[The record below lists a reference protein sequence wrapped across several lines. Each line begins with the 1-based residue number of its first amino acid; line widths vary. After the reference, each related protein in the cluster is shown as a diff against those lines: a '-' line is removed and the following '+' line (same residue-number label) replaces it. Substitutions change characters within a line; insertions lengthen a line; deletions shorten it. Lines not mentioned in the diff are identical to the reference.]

1 MHPPPPKSRKRSAN
15 TTPKIYHLY
24 AHVLHQNASSSLGKG
39 GKGGEAS
46 SSSSSKDGDFA
57 ETTHASNFNSECSSR
72 PPPKT
77 LPTSASAYND
87 LLLLEPNFWYLEKC
101 ARDFSSSSSS
111 SSSSGSRRD
120 EKVEDEDEEY
130 SYDEEDEEDASKAA
144 FKKLFGMMRESASSS
159 SSFSNGGAT
168 VAGTTTTLK
177 ALSSS
182 ASFKVRKCSPCAI
195 AMFSRTILLSK
206 LDQAETV
213 PHTNVMQSTRVE
225 NGLKTLRGVVQAL
238 AKQSR
243 KASGVDIV
251 HWMTTTIG
259 TIKSM
264 NDSDAGTRSNKMND
278 TMTSTM
284 TTTTSTREFAV
295 LPSVYESNRFF
306 NALIQKCCDVLKSD
320 VAHPKCKLEALKLLA
335 SLAKCKENI

>member
-1 MHPPPPKSRKRSAN
+1 MPPPPKSQKRSAN

-111 SSSSGSRRD
+111 SPSGSRRD
-120 EKVEDEDEEY
+120 EKEEDEDEEY

-159 SSFSNGGAT
+159 SSFSLSLPPKLKTPSFVGSNT
-168 VAGTTTTLK
+168 HESSTL
-177 ALSSS
+177 
-182 ASFKVRKCSPCAI
+182 RQP
-195 AMFSRTILLSK
+195 LLSAPFVASAK
-206 LDQAETV
+206 ASSDRSRSL
-213 PHTNVMQSTRVE
+213 N
-225 NGLKTLRGVVQAL
+225 GVV
-238 AKQSR
+238 SVVVVR
-243 KASGVDIV
+243 EESSERDDDDDTEDFPKAFLLVV
-251 HWMTTTIG
+251 FVVVLCLLPREETKTTG
-259 TIKSM
+259 CAAAAEDDM
-264 NDSDAGTRSNKMND
+264 LGCRS
-278 TMTSTM
+278 
-284 TTTTSTREFAV
+284 V
-295 LPSVYESNRFF
+295 L
-306 NALIQKCCDVLKSD
+306 
-320 VAHPKCKLEALKLLA
+320 
-335 SLAKCKENI
+335 